1 MAKIKEQLPSP
12 PQAEESS
19 SDEEAEKVLDDL
31 ANSDEESPENADKMD
46 ADADSDEDFDFN
58 EEDAE
63 MLAKSDPEFHAW
75 MKKQHP
81 NLLEAV
87 EDSEDE
93 ADEAEAEK
101 KAELEAFGGMD
112 ESGGDFEDETD
123 VADEQPGA
131 FEEEGE
137 SGGPKSIDEKFLEDL
152 MKGLEK
158 EGVKNHVRA
167 FNKIVGVLVGAVEF
181 VSQGDEAAKRSK
193 EIQIQ

>member
-1 MAKIKEQLPSP
+1 MTKIKELPTP
-12 PQAEESS
+12 PQAESS

-31 ANSDEESPENADKMD
+31 ANSDDESPKNADFD

-58 EEDAE
+58 DEDAE

-93 ADEAEAEK
+93 AEADEAEAEK
-101 KAELEAFGGMD
+101 KAEMEAFGGMD

-123 VADEQPGA
+123 LADEQPA

-137 SGGPKSIDEKFLEDL
+137 SGGPKSIDETFLENL